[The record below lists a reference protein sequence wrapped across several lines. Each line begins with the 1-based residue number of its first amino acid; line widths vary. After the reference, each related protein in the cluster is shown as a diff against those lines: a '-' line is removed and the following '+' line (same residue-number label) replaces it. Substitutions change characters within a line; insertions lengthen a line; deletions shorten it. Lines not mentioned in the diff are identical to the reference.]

1 MVLSASKCTEVLP
14 FPNGAFLHERQLLP
28 DTATVALAHPL
39 QRMPNV
45 SPLVSARAG
54 WPGQHGPLS
63 PPSKFRDKDERL
75 TNTFHGSQLRIKS
88 SPSFQE
94 TSSFICKT
102 LSFRKKRRWGEKQ
115 SRVLLL
121 PNHSKYTVQQLSV
134 FEKCKKRGT
143 KKSSSCFSV
152 TVPFNSGLKYP
163 MLESA
168 PVCFLCLEILS
179 SCWSFNW
186 KKIYSFSTA
195 PCFKKLGDLFLMSPG
210 FGKRAWNGARLWL
223 VCQECAACLQ

>member
-39 QRMPNV
+39 QHMPNV

-102 LSFRKKRRWGEKQ
+102 LSFRKKGGGGRSKAGCCFFPTIANTLYSNFQ
-115 SRVLLL
+115 S
-121 PNHSKYTVQQLSV
+121 SKNV
-134 FEKCKKRGT
+134 K
-143 KKSSSCFSV
+143 
-152 TVPFNSGLKYP
+152 
-163 MLESA
+163 
-168 PVCFLCLEILS
+168 
-179 SCWSFNW
+179 
-186 KKIYSFSTA
+186 
-195 PCFKKLGDLFLMSPG
+195 
-210 FGKRAWNGARLWL
+210 NGAPKNPA
-223 VCQECAACLQ
+223 VAFQLQFLLILG